1 MKNAIKLSLILVGF
15 GMLAIIPEECQPT
28 YEGELSVMTIEQ
40 PTNDV
45 ATFEA

>member
-1 MKNAIKLSLILVGF
+1 MKNAIKLSLVILGFVGLTF
-15 GMLAIIPEECQPT
+15 IPEECQPT